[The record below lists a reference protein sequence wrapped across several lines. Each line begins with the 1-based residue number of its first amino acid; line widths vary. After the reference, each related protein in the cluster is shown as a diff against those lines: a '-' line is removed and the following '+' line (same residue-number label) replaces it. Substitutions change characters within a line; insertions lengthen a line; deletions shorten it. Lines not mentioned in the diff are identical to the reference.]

1 MAGVIGT
8 YTLYRNAITEGLL
21 IDAVDADGSLRD
33 SNLGG
38 NQYPIAGTY
47 DEVTSTLTFRAGGL
61 DGRGDGNLFVSHY
74 TGCPILDSDGNT
86 TALAGTYTEFVI
98 KLNPFEYV
106 SELGGW
112 YAIPEMD

>member
-1 MAGVIGT
+1 MAGVIGS
-8 YTLYRNAITEGLL
+8 YSLYRNANTEGLL
-21 IDAVDADGSLRD
+21 IDAVDADGNLRD

-38 NQYPIAGTY
+38 NQYPISGTY
-47 DEVTSTLTFRAGGL
+47 DETASTLTFRAGGL

-74 TGCPILDSDGNT
+74 TGCPILDGEGNT

-98 KLNPFEYV
+98 TLNPFGYA

-112 YAIPEMD
+112 YAIPNI

>member
-1 MAGVIGT
+1 MGGVIGD
-8 YTLYRNAITEGLL
+8 YNLFRNANTEGLH
-21 IDAVDADGSLRD
+21 IDGVDADGNLLG

-38 NQYPIAGTY
+38 SLNPITGTY
-47 DEVTSTLTFRAGGL
+47 DEATSTLTFRAGGL

-74 TGCPILDSDGNT
+74 TGCPILDGDGNR

-98 KLNPFEYV
+98 TLNPFGYA

-112 YAIPEMD
+112 YAIPAME